1 MPLSNPSYTSR
12 ETDTFL
18 LIVSAKEEML
28 IALGLA
34 DEDGSTMQFLRSG
47 YKTNTWWEEESEQEQ
62 FDSWRT

>member
-1 MPLSNPSYTSR
+1 VPLSNPSYTSR